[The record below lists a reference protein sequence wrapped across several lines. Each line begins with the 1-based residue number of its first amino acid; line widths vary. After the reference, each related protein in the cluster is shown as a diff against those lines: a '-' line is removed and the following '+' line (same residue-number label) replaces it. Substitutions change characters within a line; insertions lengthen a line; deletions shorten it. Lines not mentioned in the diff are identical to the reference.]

1 MTFFSNSIL
10 PAAAKL
16 VVPVQCVFAI
26 YLLLRGHNLP
36 GGGFIGG
43 LVFAS
48 AVVLRVMVDPRHVPK
63 WDPIGLAGGG
73 LLLALA
79 SAVSPLLVGLPFFTG
94 LWFGE
99 IWLPAIGKLKLGT
112 PLIFDTGVFL
122 VVTGVGAK
130 MLLVLLEKRELTEKQ
145 QRRS

>member
-1 MTFFSNSIL
+1 MRTLIFRTAATYLTAVMLLFS
-10 PAAAKL
+10 
-16 VVPVQCVFAI
+16 VFV
-26 YLLLRGHNLP
+26 LLRGHNDP